1 MYTYNLLNRAQFI
14 NNYYVDFVI
23 IGKIYFL
30 KMKTFADA
38 IVLLNSYSYNPEIWD
53 ALFWIVWKNLR

>member
-53 ALFWIVWKNLR
+53 ALF